1 VSRHEAVYPGPRCDG
16 RLPRRVRRINV
27 QQPLRL
33 ASRPFT
39 VRPNSADPRLSA
51 SLSGG
56 AATPPGAPLGR
67 GDAIVAFHGQSALC
81 WRFAHLHGF
90 TQAASAQIHAGRPGR
105 TGVAVVSLS
114 TGSKLHHH
122 GCVSITP
129 TLATAIVHGPNGYYV
144 TIPSARYP
152 AGAVRAQL

>member
-1 VSRHEAVYPGPRCDG
+1 MK
-16 RLPRRVRRINV
+16 
-27 QQPLRL
+27 
-33 ASRPFT
+33 PFT
-39 VRPNSADPRLSA
+39 PALVATAVCLAACGGSTSSSHSGSHPALSQSALTRPTHVYLLR
-51 SLSGG
+51 LSGG

-144 TIPSARYP
+144 TIPRARYP